1 MLSLY
6 GKNEQRYERQYLVLN
21 VIHGKEIEIEYNKNE
36 IVDSNAYFGYNCI
49 AKVVLK
55 IVENKVEKSKKVYP
69 KIKDPNKIIEKM
81 KKINNDQLKNSLK
94 NLLKA
99 FNERN

>member
-1 MLSLY
+1 MKDLHVLLSE
-6 GKNEQRYERQYLVLN
+6 GKPVRSASFDN
-21 VIHGKEIEIEYNKNE
+21 
-36 IVDSNAYFGYNCI
+36 
-49 AKVVLK
+49 
-55 IVENKVEKSKKVYP
+55 
-69 KIKDPNKIIEKM
+69 EKM